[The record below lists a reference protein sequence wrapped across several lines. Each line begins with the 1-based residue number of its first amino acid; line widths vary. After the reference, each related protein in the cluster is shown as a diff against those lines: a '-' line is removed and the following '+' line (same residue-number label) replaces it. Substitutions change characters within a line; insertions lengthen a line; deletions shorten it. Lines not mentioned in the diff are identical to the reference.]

1 MLKYFANTPP
11 SVHLLLLILIPLL
24 RWPAFLAGYYHADE
38 SLSLLVAERAMV
50 QGPLYV
56 GAWYA
61 GPPLHIWFYEV
72 FMWLFGRGAMTGM
85 RLFTLLWVYLIAIY
99 FNGVVGR
106 FRVLRRYEGLPGIL
120 LAVLA
125 SMPWSSLYMSSE
137 LLAMW
142 PILVAFNGLLSLSE
156 VPARNYGLMFQS
168 GALLTLAAL
177 INYKAVFLL
186 AGGALAYLILR
197 TARLDELM
205 AGLGGII
212 VVLLGLMGILF
223 LQGNLRAFE
232 EIGVSYYF
240 QRLGV
245 TGTAFYP
252 LTSQSTLLSLA
263 STWGLITILTIVGF
277 VHFRLRF
284 FSYVVKIRS
293 LEIAMALWL
302 VAGLV
307 MLLAKWRRLDPS
319 DVHLLLPPVAFYAA
333 LTLTFSWPQRL
344 RILLLPTGM
353 GLLLLSYLSGWSLR
367 FPETMSWLQPDQP
380 PTWLYGSPQRGAP
393 LPATLAHSLDAAQ
406 AAKGIWIMAY
416 QPHWYLALDAPC
428 VNRYVDFRLAYYK
441 FSVLPGYQQEIA
453 RPEAEADIFRAFA
466 QQPPSYVI
474 DPQGWFP
481 LMQER
486 YPSLFADY
494 RAQRSGQIV
503 VYSRQQGPPV
513 SAIPSP

>member
-38 SLSLLVAERAMV
+38 SLSLLVAERAMAE
-50 QGPLYV
+50 GPLYV

-61 GPPLHIWFYEV
+61 GPPLQIWFYEAFV
-72 FMWLFGRGAMTGM
+72 WLFGRGALMGM
-85 RLFTLLWVYLIAIY
+85 RIFALLWIYLIAIY

-106 FRVLRRYEGLPGIL
+106 FKVLRRYEGLPGIL

-125 SMPWSSLYMSSE
+125 SVPWSSLYLSSE

-142 PILVAFNGLLSLSE
+142 PVLVAFNGLLSLSE
-156 VPARNYGLMFQS
+156 TPARNYGLMFQA
-168 GALLTLAAL
+168 GALLTLAVL
-177 INYKAVFLL
+177 TNYKAVFLL
-186 AGGALAYLILR
+186 AGGMLAYLILR

-205 AGLGGII
+205 ASLGGIV
-212 VVLLGLMGILF
+212 VVLLGLIGILF

-263 STWGLITILTIVGF
+263 STWGVILVLTIVGF

-293 LEIAMALWL
+293 LETVMALWL
-302 VAGLV
+302 VVGLL

-319 DVHLLLPPVAFYAA
+319 DVHLILPPVAFYAA
-333 LTLTFSWPQRL
+333 RTLAFSWPKRL
-344 RILLLPTGM
+344 RIPLLTV
-353 GLLLLSYLSGWSLR
+353 GLGLFLLSYLSGWSLR
-367 FPETMSWLQPDQP
+367 FPETMSWLKPNQQ

-393 LPATLAHSLDAAQ
+393 LPSALARSLDAAK
-406 AAKGIWIMAY
+406 AAQGIWIMAY

-428 VNRYVDFRLAYYK
+428 VNQYVDFRLAYYK
-441 FSVLPGYQQEIA
+441 FPVLPGYEQDIA
-453 RPEAEADIFRAFA
+453 RPEAEADIFEAFA
-466 QQPPSYVI
+466 EQPPSYVI
-474 DPQGWFP
+474 DPEGWFP
-481 LMQER
+481 LMRER
-486 YPSLFADY
+486 YPSLFAGY
-494 RAQRSGQIV
+494 RAQRSGEIV
-503 VYSRQQGPPV
+503 VYSRPDKQPA
-513 SAIPSP
+513 SASVQR